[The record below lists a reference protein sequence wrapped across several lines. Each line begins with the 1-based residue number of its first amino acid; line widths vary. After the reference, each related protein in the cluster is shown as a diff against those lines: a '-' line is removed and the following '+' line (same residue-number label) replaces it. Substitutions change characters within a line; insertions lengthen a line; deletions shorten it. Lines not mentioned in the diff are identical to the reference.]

1 MKETNGLGPMSAG
14 AGVPSTPKRDVGDTP
29 FGTAL
34 DPGFE
39 LNSESFTSRTPGKF
53 KSYTREPIPKTPRS

>member
-34 DPGFE
+34 DPGFDYKD
-39 LNSESFTSRTPGKF
+39 THQCSRNAAKF
-53 KSYTREPIPKTPRS
+53 KSYTREPIPKTPS